1 MGGWRADERAR
12 RGFLVAM
19 LMGAPA
25 MAGTQ
30 SPAPRFETVV
40 SEVDEAPFSGG
51 VVDGVE
57 PPEAGLAGDADAR
70 LDAPDDA
77 AAPRCDDTLAQAM
90 PPELTPAGASAQP
103 PAAGTRPGDEG
114 ASQAQQDAKKRK
126 KKQRPGLDQ
135 DDSLGEN
142 PDALDDLPAEAARS
156 IRVIGRVSARARA
169 DERNQFQRRLS
180 VVDARVGVRTSL
192 SNLEAE
198 VTADLADSQ
207 MLKDAFVRL
216 ADDQKRFRLYGG
228 QFKTPF
234 LQRSLASS
242 WDLPLQGRG
251 LVEEYITETH
261 QMGGRRL
268 GLMGEVRL
276 KHAWGLKVSA
286 GFFQGAVDES
296 GARLKEDAAARVSL
310 RPFNFKPLTVGVSTY
325 VSEALDL
332 ARKHAVA
339 ADAEL
344 TLAGF
349 VFTSEVVSGRLPL
362 GPFTAQMLLAQ
373 YLIHIG
379 EEWAL
384 QPVAGFEAMQL
395 RGDAVRG
402 DGHALVGGVNV
413 LLGTR
418 FRAQFQTE
426 RALRPGD
433 ELPGLQ
439 HSIEL
444 GARF

>member
-1 MGGWRADERAR
+1 MLGIPASVNAGTTGPRTEERA
-12 RGFLVAM
+12 
-19 LMGAPA
+19 
-25 MAGTQ
+25 TQ
-30 SPAPRFETVV
+30 AE
-40 SEVDEAPFSGG
+40 DDLLSGG

-57 PPEAGLAGDADAR
+57 PPEL
-70 LDAPDDA
+70 LLPEEDDA
-77 AAPRCDDTLAQAM
+77 ASSSLEGAMAQAL
-90 PPELTPAGASAQP
+90 PPPAAPGAQP
-103 PAAGTRPGDEG
+103 PSVNPLPGEADAEK
-114 ASQAQQDAKKRK
+114 ARRDAEKRQQ
-126 KKQRPGLDQ
+126 QRPGQPQ

-142 PDALDDLPAEAARS
+142 PDALDDKPKSEVQT

-180 VVDARVGVRTSL
+180 IADARVGVSTSL
-192 SNLEAE
+192 ANLEAE

-216 ADDQKRFRLYGG
+216 ADDNKRFRLYGG

-234 LQRSLASS
+234 LQRSLESS
-242 WDLPLQGRG
+242 WDLPIQSRG

-261 QMGGRRL
+261 QMGGRRM

-276 KHAWGLKVSA
+276 KNVWKLKISA
-286 GFFQGAVDES
+286 GFFQGAIDEA
-296 GARLKEDAAARVSL
+296 GARLKEDAAARVSV

-325 VSEALDL
+325 VSEAMDL

-344 TLAGF
+344 KLAGF
-349 VFTSEVVSGRLPL
+349 VFTGEAISGRLPM

-373 YLIHIG
+373 YLIHVG
-379 EEWAL
+379 DEWAI
-384 QPVAGFEAMQL
+384 QPVAGVEALQL
-395 RGDAVRG
+395 RGDTVRG
-402 DGHALVGGVNV
+402 DGHSLVGGFNV

-433 ELPGLQ
+433 EFPGLQ

>member
-1 MGGWRADERAR
+1 MGGWRVEERAK
-12 RGFLVAM
+12 RGLLVAI
-19 LMGAPA
+19 LLGVPAAATAEAPGPRTESAVAEAEEEPSSGDLIDEVAPA
-25 MAGTQ
+25 RPMPLDDAETYLA
-30 SPAPRFETVV
+30 SP
-40 SEVDEAPFSGG
+40 DD
-51 VVDGVE
+51 VVD
-57 PPEAGLAGDADAR
+57 PR
-70 LDAPDDA
+70 LEGAV
-77 AAPRCDDTLAQAM
+77 AQAM
-90 PPELTPAGASAQP
+90 PAAERTPTGAQP
-103 PAAGTRPGDEG
+103 PVVNPLPGSGDAAQTQQEAKQRKAKRRPG
-114 ASQAQQDAKKRK
+114 QPQDN
-126 KKQRPGLDQ
+126 
-135 DDSLGEN
+135 SLGEN
-142 PDALDDLPAEAARS
+142 PDALDDTPAEEVQP
-156 IRVIGRVSARARA
+156 IRVIGRVAARARA
-169 DERNQFQRRLS
+169 DERRQFQRRMS
-180 VVDARVGVRTSL
+180 IADARVGVSTSL

-216 ADDQKRFRLYGG
+216 SDDQKRFRLYGG

-234 LQRSLASS
+234 LQRSLESS
-242 WDLPLQGRG
+242 WDLPLQTRG
-251 LVEEYITETH
+251 LVEDYITDAH
-261 QMGGRRL
+261 QMGGRRM

-276 KHAWGLKVSA
+276 KHIWGLKVSA
-286 GFFQGAVDES
+286 GFFQGGIDEA

-325 VSEALDL
+325 VSEAMGL

-344 TLAGF
+344 KVAGF
-349 VFTSEVVSGRLPL
+349 VFTGEAISGRLPM

-379 EEWAL
+379 DEWAI
-384 QPVAGFEAMQL
+384 QPVAGVESLQL
-395 RGDAVRG
+395 RGDVVRG
-402 DGHALVGGVNV
+402 DGHALVGGFNV

-433 ELPGLQ
+433 EFPGLQ